1 MEKIG
6 DSMILISHRGNI
18 KGKNPKLENK
28 PSYIDKVLSK
38 GYDCEIDIKFIDN
51 KLYLGHD
58 EPQYKINLH
67 WLYQRRHKLWIHCK
81 DLNSLVFFS
90 NSGSG
95 RDFNYFWH
103 QTDTVTLTSFNYI
116 WAYPGNQPL
125 EKSIAVL
132 PEWKNDDVSK
142 CIGICSDYIQ
152 NYKNNLEN

>member
-1 MEKIG
+1 
-6 DSMILISHRGNI
+6 MILISHRGNI
-18 KGKNPKLENK
+18 KGKNPKLEKK
-28 PSYIDKVLSK
+28 PSYIDKVLSE

-58 EPQYKINLH
+58 EPQYKIDPP

-90 NSGSG
+90 KLDNSNG
-95 RDFNYFWH
+95 FNYFWH
-103 QTDTVTLTSFNYI
+103 QTDTVILTSLNYI

-125 EKSIAVL
+125 KKSIAVL
-132 PEWKNDDVSK
+132 PEWKNDDITQ

-152 NYKNNLEN
+152 DYKNNLSN